1 MNWESLREHWQRT
14 ATAPLPA
21 SIVEDTLR
29 RAKRVRSRILLRDG
43 IESVVALALVP
54 FAVGWLLAAVHTHA
68 VVLAMSFVLMVAW
81 LLYVPWRLWQTR
93 RQLPNHDAG
102 LPLQRYLELERQAML
117 AQARMLKSVAWWYVM
132 PFFVIMTSQTLA
144 ASGPTLGALAYLAAV
159 LVFCLLIVRLNR
171 RAARHILRHRIPD
184 IDARCRELEALAAA
198 SEDAH
203 TDYPMQKDNGHDL

>member
-14 ATAPLPA
+14 ATTPLPV

-29 RAKRVRSRILLRDG
+29 RAKRVHSRILLRDG

-54 FAVGWLLAAVHTHA
+54 FAVGWLLAAIHTHA
-68 VVLAMSFVLMVAW
+68 VVLTMSCVLMVAW
-81 LLYVPWRLWQTR
+81 LLYVPWRLWRTR
-93 RQLPNHDAG
+93 RQLPHHDAG

-117 AQARMLKSVAWWYVM
+117 AQAHMLKSVAWWYIM
-132 PFFVIMTSQTLA
+132 PLLVSVTGQTLG
-144 ASGPTLGALAYLAAV
+144 ASGPTLGVFAYLAAV
-159 LVFCLLIVRLNR
+159 LVLCVLIVRRNR

-198 SEDAH
+198 SADAH
-203 TDYPMQKDNGHDL
+203 TDYPTQKDNGHDL